1 MGLNYIAR
9 YIFLFRAQTKQNH
22 LLFSSAHS
30 LQEGNEGHETIGIL
44 RFTELVHEGL
54 GIWRKLLS
62 KGGKD
67 FEQLISNH
75 GVVIILV
82 IQFKDFNKVMESS
95 LFLGVLAGLVHG
107 VDLSLGEHL
116 LSLFSLSSNL
126 IDGLEGWVQVA
137 GTDEVT
143 SIEGIN
149 SAVSLH
155 VIDIKCK
162 FNCINL
168 LLLKTEFSHCDC
180 GSVVLIIV
188 LYTL

>member
-9 YIFLFRAQTKQNH
+9 YIFLFRAQTNLNH
-22 LLFSSAHS
+22 LLFSSTHS

-44 RFTELVHEGL
+44 RFTELIHDGL
-54 GIWRKLLS
+54 GIWLGKLLTKS
-62 KGGKD
+62 GQD

-75 GVVIILV
+75 GVVIIFV
-82 IQFKDFNKVMESS
+82 IQFKDFNKVVESS

-107 VDLSLGEHL
+107 VNFLPGEHL

-149 SAVSLH
+149 GTISLH
-155 VIDIKCK
+155 VIDIKGK

-168 LLLKTEFSHCDC
+168 
-180 GSVVLIIV
+180 
-188 LYTL
+188 